1 MIGHDVSFRFSP
13 AKKPA
18 HGARPGGL
26 SQSFHVS
33 GAAQR
38 LRTPSKSMY
47 EGYVSF
53 VNEATLLPGFRP
65 HFAEIDGVRTR
76 YFLGGEGAPLTM
88 IHGLGGAAVNFT
100 KLAPIL
106 ARKRRVLIPD
116 LPGHGL
122 SEPFEHVDG
131 IATYS
136 RHVHKVAQLEG
147 MLPGAVLG
155 YSMGGVVALRLAVE
169 EPEDVTALAL
179 VAPAGIVSTTRRAE
193 IWLVVTGALRPAQV
207 MTRFRGT
214 FARRPRLRWLPFGL
228 WGAAHPEALDPD
240 AVIGFLE
247 GPSQHTDVGSA
258 GRALV
263 RDDPRPDLDRVRCP
277 AFLLWGSRDRLV
289 PVGDGFEYA
298 RRLHAPIRV
307 LPAAGHL
314 IVGELPELCANVL
327 EDFLDRVG
335 EVDELPLETEL
346 VRQLRRERAD
356 A

>member
-1 MIGHDVSFRFSP
+1 VS
-13 AKKPA
+13 
-18 HGARPGGL
+18 
-26 SQSFHVS
+26 
-33 GAAQR
+33 
-38 LRTPSKSMY
+38 
-47 EGYVSF
+47 
-53 VNEATLLPGFRP
+53 EATLLPGFTP
-65 HFAEIDGVRTR
+65 HFAEIEGVRTR
-76 YFLGGEGAPLTM
+76 YFLGGEGPPLTLV
-88 IHGLGGAAVNFT
+88 HGLGGAAVNFT

-122 SEPFEHVDG
+122 SAPLERVDG

-136 RHVHKVAQLEG
+136 RHVHAVAERER

-179 VAPAGIVSTTRRAE
+179 IAPAGIVSTTRRAE
-193 IWLVVTGALRPAQV
+193 IWLGVTAVLRPAKV
-207 MTRFRGT
+207 MTRFRDT

-228 WGAAHPEALDPD
+228 WGAADPEALDPD
-240 AVIGFLE
+240 AVLGFLE

-258 GRALV
+258 GRALLA
-263 RDDPRPDLDRVRCP
+263 DDPRPDLDR
-277 AFLLWGSRDRLV
+277 LLCRTLLVWGARDRLV
-289 PVGDGFEYA
+289 PLGDGFEYA
-298 RRLHAPIRV
+298 RRLRAPIRM

-314 IVGELPELCANVL
+314 VVGELAEPCAALL
-327 EDFLDRVG
+327 ESFLDGVG
-335 EVDELPLETEL
+335 EVDELPLEAEL

>member
-1 MIGHDVSFRFSP
+1 MIGHDVSFRFLP

-38 LRTPSKSMY
+38 LRTPSKSIH

-88 IHGLGGAAVNFT
+88 VHGLGGAAVNFT

-193 IWLVVTGALRPAQV
+193 IWLAVTGALRPAQV

-314 IVGELPELCANVL
+314 IVGELPELCADVL

>member
-1 MIGHDVSFRFSP
+1 
-13 AKKPA
+13 
-18 HGARPGGL
+18 
-26 SQSFHVS
+26 
-33 GAAQR
+33 
-38 LRTPSKSMY
+38 
-47 EGYVSF
+47 

-76 YFLGGEGAPLTM
+76 YFLGGDGPPLTM
-88 IHGLGGAAVNFT
+88 VHGLGGAAVNFT
-100 KLAPIL
+100 KLAPLL

-122 SEPFEHVDG
+122 SDPFESVEG

-136 RHVHKVAQLEG
+136 RHVHKVAELEG

-169 EPEDVTALAL
+169 DPEDVTALAL

-193 IWLVVTGALRPAQV
+193 IWFAVTAALRPAQV

-228 WGAAHPEALDPD
+228 WGAADPPALEPD
-240 AVIGFLE
+240 AVLGFLE

-258 GRALV
+258 ARALIG
-263 RDDPRPDLDRVRCP
+263 DDPRPDLDRVSCP
-277 AFLLWGSRDRLV
+277 TLLVWGARDRLV
-289 PVGDGFEYA
+289 PLKDGFEYA
-298 RRLHAPIRV
+298 RRLRAPIRV

-314 IVGELPELCANVL
+314 LVGELPEACADAL
-327 EDFLDRVG
+327 EGFLDRVG
-335 EVDELPLETEL
+335 EVDELPLESEL
-346 VRQLRRERAD
+346 VRKLGRERAD

>member
-1 MIGHDVSFRFSP
+1 MH
-13 AKKPA
+13 
-18 HGARPGGL
+18 
-26 SQSFHVS
+26 
-33 GAAQR
+33 
-38 LRTPSKSMY
+38 

-53 VNEATLLPGFRP
+53 VHEATLLPGFRP

-136 RHVHKVAQLEG
+136 RHVHRVAELEG

-314 IVGELPELCANVL
+314 IVGELPELCADVL
-327 EDFLDRVG
+327 ETFLDRVG

>member
-1 MIGHDVSFRFSP
+1 MD
-13 AKKPA
+13 
-18 HGARPGGL
+18 
-26 SQSFHVS
+26 
-33 GAAQR
+33 
-38 LRTPSKSMY
+38 
-47 EGYVSF
+47 EGYFSF
-53 VNEATLLPGFRP
+53 VAEATLLPGFTP

-76 YFLGGEGAPLTM
+76 YFLGGEGPPLTVV
-88 IHGLGGAAVNFT
+88 HGLGGAAVNFT

-122 SEPFEHVDG
+122 SEPFGHVEG

-136 RHVHKVAQLEG
+136 RHVQKVAELEG

-193 IWLVVTGALRPAQV
+193 IWLAVTAAIRPAQV

-228 WGAAHPEALDPD
+228 WGAADPPALEPD
-240 AVIGFLE
+240 AVLGFLE

-258 GRALV
+258 ASALFG
-263 RDDPRPDLDRVRCP
+263 DDPRPDLDRVRCP
-277 AFLLWGSRDRLV
+277 VLLVWGARDRLV
-289 PVGDGFEYA
+289 PLKDGFEYA
-298 RRLHAPIRV
+298 RRLRAPIRV
-307 LPAAGHL
+307 LPASGHL
-314 IVGELPELCANVL
+314 VVGELPAACAAAL
-327 EDFLDRVG
+327 EGFLDGVG
-335 EVDELPLETEL
+335 EVDELPLEAEL
-346 VRQLRRERAD
+346 IGQLRRERAD

>member
-1 MIGHDVSFRFSP
+1 MH
-13 AKKPA
+13 
-18 HGARPGGL
+18 
-26 SQSFHVS
+26 
-33 GAAQR
+33 
-38 LRTPSKSMY
+38 

-88 IHGLGGAAVNFT
+88 VHGLGGAAVNFT

-136 RHVHKVAQLEG
+136 RHVHRVAELEG

-228 WGAAHPEALDPD
+228 WGAADPEALDPD

-314 IVGELPELCANVL
+314 IVGELPELCADVL